1 MVSRRTQS
9 PTSVYSDDD
18 AADVKLSR
26 SSSISSEDGTID
38 EEVASSFDRTSDG
51 RKHVEKGNIVIAFT
65 EDLERLKSYLP
76 MLDNKDASIKL
87 AAAQAEIKQ
96 LKAELRGKER
106 KIEDLQGEV
115 KSKDGLAKSLAKV
128 RRALE

>member
-65 EDLERLKSYLP
+65 EDLKRLESYVP
-76 MLDNKDASIKL
+76 MLDNKNASIKL

-96 LKAELRGKER
+96 LKAELREKER
-106 KIEDLQGEV
+106 KIEDLQDDV
-115 KSKDGLAKSLAKV
+115 KSRDGLAKSLAKV

>member
-106 KIEDLQGEV
+106 KIEDLQDEV
-115 KSKDGLAKSLAKV
+115 KSRDGLAKSLARVK
-128 RRALE
+128 RALE

>member
-38 EEVASSFDRTSDG
+38 EEVASSFDRTSEG

-65 EDLERLKSYLP
+65 EDLKRLESYVP
-76 MLDNKDASIKL
+76 MLDNKNASIKL

-96 LKAELRGKER
+96 LKAELREKER
-106 KIEDLQGEV
+106 KIEDLQDDV
-115 KSKDGLAKSLAKV
+115 KSRDGLAKSLAKV

>member
-96 LKAELRGKER
+96 LKAELREKER
-106 KIEDLQGEV
+106 KIEDLQDDV
-115 KSKDGLAKSLAKV
+115 KSRDGLAKSLAKV